1 MAYHCNT
8 EEDRREMLRIIGV
21 RGIGELFSDIPRE
34 VLFDGPP
41 DLPPALSEIEASS
54 LLQSI
59 EAKNRLLASFIGA
72 GAYRHYI
79 PAAVDALAS
88 RPEFY
93 TAYTPYQPELS
104 QGTLTAIF
112 EFQTMMCRLT
122 GMDISNA
129 SMYDGATACA
139 ESVLMALRA
148 AGKRRVLVCDSLHPH
163 YRHVLRTYC
172 WANDIE
178 IKELASKGCIIDCAL
193 LEREL
198 GEETGAV
205 VVQQPNFFGC
215 IEDLA
220 SAARTAHDKK
230 AKLIAVINE
239 PLCLGLLRPPGSLG
253 ADIVCGEAGSFGN
266 PPGFGGPA
274 LGFIAAGAEFMR
286 RLPGRLVG
294 RSMDAEGRE
303 AYVLTLQTREQ
314 HIRREKATSNICS
327 NEGLCALRAAIY
339 LSLLGRNMGSLAAQ
353 NHRLASYCRKKLVER
368 GFTLVF
374 DRPYFNE
381 FTVRINNS
389 HTIIDDLKNEGFA
402 LGLVLDDYYKEYD
415 NCVLVCC
422 TEMNAPQEIDRLS
435 EALEKLL

>member
-8 EEDRREMLRIIGV
+8 EEDRREMLRLIGV
-21 RGIGELFSDIPRE
+21 RDIGELFADLPRE
-34 VLFDGPP
+34 VLFGDRL

-59 EAKNRLLASFIGA
+59 GSKNRLLASFIGA
-72 GAYRHYI
+72 GAYNHYI

-93 TAYTPYQPELS
+93 TAYTPYQPEVS

-129 SMYDGATACA
+129 SMYDGATALA
-139 ESVLMALRA
+139 ESVLMALHA
-148 AGKRRVLVCDSLHPH
+148 AGKSRVLVCDSLHPH
-163 YRHVLRTYC
+163 YRQVLRTYC
-172 WANDIE
+172 WANHIE
-178 IKELASKGCIIDCAL
+178 MTEMPSAGGAIDGAQ
-193 LEREL
+193 LEISL
-198 GEETGAV
+198 GVETGAC

-220 SAARTAHDKK
+220 AIARAVHDKK
-230 AKLIAVINE
+230 AKLIAVVNE
-239 PLCLGLLRPPGSLG
+239 PLSLGLLRSPGSLG
-253 ADIVCGEAGSFGN
+253 ADIVCGEAQSFGN
-266 PPGFGGPA
+266 PAGFGGPA
-274 LGFIAAGAEFMR
+274 LGFIAARTEFMR

-294 RSMDAEGRE
+294 RSVDADGRE

-327 NEGLCALRAAIY
+327 NEGLCALRAAIH
-339 LSLLGRNMGSLAAQ
+339 LSLLGNSIGPLAAQ
-353 NHRLASYCRKKLVER
+353 NHRLASYCRKRLVEM
-368 GFTLVF
+368 GFEPVF

-381 FTVRINNS
+381 FVVRKKNS
-389 HTIIDDLKNEGFA
+389 REIIARLAGEGFA
-402 LGLVLDDYYKEYD
+402 PGLAIEDYYKEYRD
-415 NCVLVCC
+415 CVLICC
-422 TEMNAPQEIDRLS
+422 TEMNAPQEIDRLAA
-435 EALEKLL
+435 ALGKIR

>member
-8 EEDRREMLRIIGV
+8 DEDRREMLRIIGV
-21 RGIGELFSDIPRE
+21 RGLDELFSDIPRE
-34 VLFDGPP
+34 VLFGGPP

-54 LLQSI
+54 LLLSI
-59 EAKNRLLASFIGA
+59 GSKNRLLASFIGA

-129 SMYDGATACA
+129 SMYDGATALA
-139 ESVLMALRA
+139 ESVLMALHA
-148 AGKRRVLVCDSLHPH
+148 AGKSRVLAFDSLHPH
-163 YRHVLRTYC
+163 YRQVLRTYC

-178 IKELASKGCIIDCAL
+178 MKELPSKGGIIDFAL
-193 LEREL
+193 LEREV
-198 GEETGAV
+198 GGETGAV
-205 VVQQPNFFGC
+205 VAQQPNFFGC

-230 AKLIAVINE
+230 TRIIVVVNE
-239 PLCLGLLRPPGSLG
+239 PLSLGLLKSPGSLG

-294 RSMDAEGRE
+294 RSVDAEGKE

-339 LSLLGRNMGSLAAQ
+339 LSLLGRRIVPLAAQ

-368 GFTLVF
+368 GFAPVF
-374 DRPYFNE
+374 VSPYFNE
-381 FTVRINNS
+381 FAVRINNS
-389 HTIIDDLKNEGFA
+389 RAVIADLKNEGFA
-402 LGLVLDDYYKEYD
+402 LGLALDDYYKEYE

-422 TEMNAPQEIDRLS
+422 TEMNSPQEIDRMS
-435 EALEKLL
+435 GALGKLL